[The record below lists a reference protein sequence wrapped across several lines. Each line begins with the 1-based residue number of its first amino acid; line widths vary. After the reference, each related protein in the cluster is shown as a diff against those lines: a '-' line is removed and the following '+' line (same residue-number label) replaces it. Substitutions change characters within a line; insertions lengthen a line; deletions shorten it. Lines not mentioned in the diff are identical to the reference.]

1 MHKKKTIFI
10 LAVSVAM
17 FFLLFSVASAKKAP
31 SLAKWK
37 ASFDP
42 SGAKYR
48 CLVSNLHHPAAKGT
62 YAGFAI
68 RDELWKRTGG
78 KIYFDFKPFG
88 VLGGEVEVLNQLQM
102 GVVQGMAVS
111 SVAST
116 NLGPRFGLVN
126 LPFLVNSSE
135 KLEKFVNSGHLFDH
149 YMRAMEHQ
157 GIMGLDIT
165 TYGEYG
171 WATTTPVHNIADA
184 KKIKLRIARSAVD
197 RLLFESW
204 GLNAVSMPW
213 SDVQLAM
220 KQGVIDGLV
229 HTVSVCNLQH
239 IFDVAKYYTKIDFSR
254 GLFIWI
260 FNKAWFEKLPDN
272 LQKIFVDVVHEVCAQ
287 MRKEA
292 ITQDADNIIVAKD
305 TGVEF
310 FTLSKEEMATLQKE
324 GNVVHEKYA
333 PEINELYPSDTYRP
347 KNYLKE
353 VQDFLGYKP

>member
-1 MHKKKTIFI
+1 MRKKKTIFI
-10 LAVSVAM
+10 LVLSVAM

-31 SLAKWK
+31 SLEKWK

-116 NLGPRFGLVN
+116 NLGPRFGIVN
-126 LPFLVNSSE
+126 LPFLINSSK
-135 KLEKFVNSGHLFDH
+135 KLEQFANSGVLFDH
-149 YMRAMEHQ
+149 FLRAMEHQ

-165 TYGEYG
+165 SYGEYG
-171 WATTTPVHNIADA
+171 WATTTPVRSIADA
-184 KKIKLRIARSAVD
+184 KKVKFRIARAAVN
-197 RLLFESW
+197 RLFYKAC

-213 SDVQLAM
+213 ADVQLAL
-220 KQGVIDGLV
+220 KQGVIDGLD

-239 IFDVAKYYTKIDFSR
+239 IFDVTRYYTKIDYAQ

-260 FNKAWFEKLPDN
+260 FNKAWFNKLPND

-292 ITQDADNIIVAKD
+292 MMQEADNITIAKD
-305 TGVEF
+305 AGVAF
-310 FTLSKEEMATLQKE
+310 FALSKEDMATLRKD
-324 GNVVHEKYA
+324 GNVVHKKYA

-347 KNYLKE
+347 KDYLKE
-353 VQDFLGYKP
+353 VQNFMGYKP